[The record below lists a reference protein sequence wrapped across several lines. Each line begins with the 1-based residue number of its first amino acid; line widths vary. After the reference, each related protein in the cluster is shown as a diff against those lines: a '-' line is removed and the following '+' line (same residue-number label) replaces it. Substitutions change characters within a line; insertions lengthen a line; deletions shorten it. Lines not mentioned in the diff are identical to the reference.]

1 MPDKHPNTERIGG
14 PGASHENRR
23 EPDKS
28 KPHAVQDTKE
38 TASSAD
44 HKVQNKPWDQ
54 TAATQP
60 DLFKSRA
67 DAGADSVPVQPKLP
81 EGRGFSDH
89 GDTYKD
95 DDLVHPKDRRQ
106 VR

>member
-1 MPDKHPNTERIGG
+1 MPEKHPNTDRIGG

-38 TASSAD
+38 TASGAD
-44 HKVQNKPWDQ
+44 HKVQNKHLGQAQSTD
-54 TAATQP
+54 T
-60 DLFKSRA
+60 DLFKSRT
-67 DAGADSVPVQPKLP
+67 DAGADSVPTQPKLP
-81 EGRGFSDH
+81 EGRGFSD

-95 DDLVHPKDRRQ
+95 DDAIHPKDRRQ